1 MKTLIRLLTLA
12 AIATFFAL
20 PAFAQDTAAAA
31 PADPCTTA
39 GEDDL
44 YKKYYEEK
52 NTKKDQAAAYE
63 TAKQY
68 LAKYPNCTDRY
79 TSNVKKFHDAY
90 AAAVGAANEEK
101 DFYIALYGSDAAK
114 TGRNIP
120 KAFDIGKR
128 MLAKNADDLS
138 VLIQLGYAGYMEWAS
153 GKPAFVADSAAY
165 LRKSLQL
172 IDGGKGID
180 KWTPFTSRE
189 EALSYLNLYA
199 GELTITGKQPG
210 DAQTAAFKEALPIYL
225 KAATMEGPSKKL
237 ADPYA
242 RLAVA
247 YQLTQ
252 YVPMLAE
259 YKKMYEGKPESEE
272 SKAALE
278 QLNQVM
284 DRIID
289 AYARAINLAGSEP
302 RYAKD
307 KVTWTQ
313 ELTALYKFRH
323 EDKTDGLDAFIAGI
337 TATPLPEPFTP
348 KPFVATP
355 VSGTN
360 GTPAATAEKKP

>member
-20 PAFAQDTAAAA
+20 PALAQDTPAA
-31 PADPCTTA
+31 PADPCATA

-52 NTKKDQAAAYE
+52 NTKKDQAAAFE

-90 AAAVGAANEEK
+90 AAALGAANEEK
-101 DFYIALYGSDAAK
+101 DFYIALYGSDANK
-114 TGRNIP
+114 TGRNIA

-138 VLIQLGYAGYMEWAS
+138 VLIQLGYAGYMEWAN
-153 GKPAFVADSAAY
+153 KNPAFVGDSAAY

-172 IDGGKGID
+172 MDAGKSID
-180 KWTPFTSRE
+180 KWTPFTSRD
-189 EALSYLNLYA
+189 EAASYLNLYA
-199 GELTITGKQPG
+199 GELTITGKEG
-210 DAQTAAFKEALPIYL
+210 DAQIAAFKEAMPVYL

-247 YQLTQ
+247 YQVTQ

-307 KVTWTQ
+307 KATWTQ

-323 EDKTDGLDAFIAGI
+323 EDKTDGLAAYIAGI

-355 VSGTN
+355 VTGTN
-360 GTPAATAEKKP
+360 GTQPAATAEKKP

>member
-20 PAFAQDTAAAA
+20 PALAQDTPAA

-52 NTKKDQAAAYE
+52 NVKKDQAAAYE
-63 TAKQY
+63 TGKQY
-68 LAKYPNCTDRY
+68 LAKYPNCTDKY
-79 TSNVKKFHDAY
+79 TANVQKFVKAY
-90 AAAVGAANEEK
+90 GDAVGAANEEK
-101 DFYIALYGSDAAK
+101 DFFIALYGSDANK

-120 KAFDIGKR
+120 KAFEIGKR
-128 MLAKNADDLS
+128 MLAKDADNLT
-138 VLIQLGYAGYMEWAS
+138 VLIQLGYAGYTEWAN
-153 GKPAFVADSAAY
+153 KNPAFVADSSAS
-165 LRKSLQL
+165 LRRALQL
-172 IDGGKGID
+172 MDSGKNID
-180 KWTPFTSRE
+180 KWTPFSSRE
-189 EALSYLNLYA
+189 EALSFLNFYT
-199 GELTITGKQPG
+199 GELTISGKTG

-225 KAATMEGPSKKL
+225 KAATIEGPTKKL
-237 ADPYA
+237 PDPYA
-242 RLAVA
+242 RIAVA
-247 YQLTQ
+247 YQVSQ
-252 YVPMLAE
+252 YAPMLAE
-259 YKKMYEGKPESEE
+259 YKKLYEGKPESEE

-289 AYARAINLAGSEP
+289 AYARAINLAGTDAK
-302 RYAKD
+302 YATLKA
-307 KVTWTQ
+307 TWTQ

-323 EDKTDGLDAFIAGI
+323 EDKTDGLDAYIAGI

-355 VSGTN
+355 VTGTN
-360 GTPAATAEKKP
+360 GTQPAATAEKKP